1 MMKTPEIRERIRDA
15 VSSLLD
21 VDNRLA
27 EVTESLPLPP
37 DATRMWDSQI
47 PTSFTTNLYG
57 ALEAVRSDCIQD
69 AVATLLH
76 AVRQSD
82 GSLRREWTGSGRS
95 GVSFREQQHTPGDG
109 AGRKETPQC

>member
-1 MMKTPEIRERIRDA
+1 MIKMPEIRERIRDA
-15 VSSLLD
+15 VSSLLE
-21 VDNRLA
+21 VDNRLG

-37 DATRMWDSQI
+37 DAAQMWDSQV
-47 PTSFTTNLYG
+47 PTSFTTNLYA
-57 ALEAVRSDCIQD
+57 ALEAVRTDCIQD

-82 GSLRREWTGSGRS
+82 CSLRREWTRES